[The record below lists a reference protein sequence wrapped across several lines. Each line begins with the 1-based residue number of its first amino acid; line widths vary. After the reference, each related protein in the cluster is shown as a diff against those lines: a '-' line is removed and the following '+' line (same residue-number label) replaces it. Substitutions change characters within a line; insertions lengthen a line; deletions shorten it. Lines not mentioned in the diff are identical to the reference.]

1 MRTSA
6 VVMIG
11 LVMLAVAGC
20 ASSASQATAPPT
32 VDVTGKW
39 SGTWAATNAS
49 LGSGSIQMTLK
60 QSGSQYTGN
69 LLITGTLTDP
79 SGYTQGVV
87 SGNELRILQ
96 PTSVTGRLTVQGDT
110 MSGELQ
116 GMVAARVTL
125 QRQK

>member
-6 VVMIG
+6 VLMIG
-11 LVMLAVAGC
+11 VVMLAVAGC
-20 ASSASQATAPPT
+20 AGSASQATAPPT

-39 SGTWAATNAS
+39 SGTWTATQAT

-60 QSGSQYTGN
+60 QTGSQADGN

-110 MSGELQ
+110 MTGQLQ
-116 GMVAARVTL
+116 LSVAANVSL

>member
-20 ASSASQATAPPT
+20 ASSAGQATAPPT

-39 SGTWAATNAS
+39 SGTWTATQAT

-60 QSGSQYTGN
+60 QTGSQADGN

-116 GMVAARVTL
+116 GQVAARVTL